1 VARLIDDDVFD
12 YLFVLE
18 TWYVE
23 HAVRRVDPRVIATTD
38 IPSSPPISGHHPGG
52 IMLLGTPRA
61 RGWLSGPAVSCGQ
74 ETITI
79 STSHGRLTGVYLP
92 PRLSPEQVKVALDA
106 IVDSDIILGDINT
119 RFDGLTLQHGS
130 PGPSSRL
137 EVFRRW
143 MNRSPLT
150 LVMPTGDK
158 RFVAGSPCE
167 TMLNVDHCFVRDGLR
182 SHVLQLPSTGG
193 LGIMS
198 DHRYVLSLSLGD
210 VACEEKKTL
219 RVPRYRIGLL
229 VEQPRAD
236 AVRRE
241 WSRRAE
247 HRRDLLQLTSDVER
261 RSAQIVAMCQQVS
274 EAALGKRP
282 DKRRRY
288 RTRRGPSSGRPAG
301 AEDDASILG
310 SIRLYKRAA
319 RSSQENGP
327 LLPTASARLKGL
339 SAIEEVAAGLSERFS
354 SDSPGLATLDD
365 AFESDGATQDYVS
378 IEEIVAELQH
388 QDSNKACGMD
398 GVHIR
403 LMQTLAST
411 SFVHV
416 LAALYNSCI
425 KYARTPC
432 AWNDTMVCLIVKDHT
447 RPKDADNVRP
457 ITLIGMFRK
466 VFERSLLHRFDAGG
480 WARVQPTQAGFRSH
494 YSTCVN
500 SAVLHAL
507 LESRRITH
515 VVFLDFKAAFD
526 VVDHALLLDILS
538 RRGCPL
544 RMQSLI
550 ASLTFRHIR
559 SRIVSDGEVS
569 DWFSRSKGVLQGSPL
584 SPYLFNIFVDGLLED
599 LNDGATIVPRS
610 LFYADDGTLLAS
622 SASEIQRLLDIV
634 TTWSARH
641 RMTLNVKKCG
651 YIAPPD
657 DRAQVHL
664 CDETLPR
671 LQEYSYLGFPMT
683 GSGIDFSKHLARRL
697 DQACG
702 RATFLSLHSDRWGP
716 AHRLRIY
723 RQYLAP
729 MFEYGAPLVASCAGK
744 YSKIWKVAEDAV
756 KKLTGWIAGYT
767 SNTHLTRNILGLQ
780 PLPDRFANLKTTF
793 QVVIRQSS
801 NEAPLKALRGLH
813 WQSSSFYRCLTD
825 DQPFHEYLDSQSDV
839 PVEQEKIK
847 VAVRAFLRER
857 QGVALAREA
866 QRRKLTRL
874 IPSDSRL
881 TRGMRGADSI
891 LSAPRIYQKHFL
903 QYRRGTYNACQKCV
917 CKNTPFFHRGHEAC
931 YRTTGASWLTKK
943 EQRAKSRIQAVLGPR
958 LRLTDVDFLLNTRK
972 FDRAHAIL
980 QHITK
985 TLTEANS
992 STTP

>member
-1 VARLIDDDVFD
+1 MVRLIDDDVFD

-38 IPSSPPISGHHPGG
+38 IPSSPPTSGHHPGG

-61 RGWLSGPAVSCGQ
+61 RGWLRGPAVSCGQ
-74 ETITI
+74 EAITI
-79 STSHGRLTGVYLP
+79 PTSHGRLTGVYLP
-92 PRLSPEQVKVALDA
+92 PRLSPEEVKVVLDA
-106 IVDSDIILGDINT
+106 MTESDIILGDVNT
-119 RFDGLTLQHGS
+119 RFDGLPLQHGS

-143 MNRSPLT
+143 MNGNPLT
-150 LVMPTGDK
+150 HVMPTGDE
-158 RFVAGSPCE
+158 RYITGSPCE

-182 SHVLQLPSTGG
+182 SHALQLPSTRG
-193 LGIMS
+193 LGIVS
-198 DHRYVLSLSLGD
+198 DHRYVLSLSLGG
-210 VACEEKKTL
+210 VACEERNTL
-219 RVPRYRIGLL
+219 RLPRYRVGLL
-229 VEQPRAD
+229 GEQARAD

-241 WSRRAE
+241 WGQLAAS
-247 HRRDLLQLTSDVER
+247 RRDLLRLTSDTDR
-261 RSAQIVAMCQQVS
+261 RSAQIVAICQQVS

-288 RTRRGPSSGRPAG
+288 QARKVPNSGRSVD

-339 SAIEEVAAGLSERFS
+339 SAIDEVAAGLSERFS
-354 SDSPGLATLDD
+354 SGSPGFATLDD
-365 AFESDGATQDYVS
+365 AFEPDGATQDYVS
-378 IEEIVAELQH
+378 TDDIVSELQH

-425 KYARTPC
+425 RYAKTPRV
-432 AWNDTMVCLIVKDHT
+432 WNDTMVCLIVKDHT

-466 VFERSLLHRFDAGG
+466 VFERLLLRRFDAGG

-500 SAVLHAL
+500 AAVLHAL

-526 VVDHALLLDILS
+526 VVDHALLLDILR
-538 RRGCPL
+538 RRGCPP
-544 RMQSLI
+544 RMQRLI

-559 SRIVSDGEVS
+559 SRIVSDGEAS

-599 LNDGATIVPRS
+599 LNDGATAIPRS

-622 SASEIQRLLDIV
+622 SSSKIQRLLDIV
-634 TTWSARH
+634 AAWSARH

-651 YIAPPD
+651 YIAPPED
-657 DRAQVHL
+657 EVSVHL
-664 CDETLPR
+664 AGEELPR

-683 GSGIDFSKHLARRL
+683 RAGIDFHKHLSQRL
-697 DQACG
+697 EQACG

-716 AHRLRIY
+716 AHRLRVY

-729 MFEYGAPLVASCAGK
+729 MFEYGASLVASYAERH
-744 YSKIWKVAEDAV
+744 SKIWEVAKDAM
-756 KKLTGWIAGYT
+756 KRLTGWIAGYM
-767 SNTHLTRNILGLQ
+767 SNTYLTRNLLGLQ

-793 QVVIRQSS
+793 QVIIRQSS
-801 NEAPLKALRGLH
+801 TESPLKSLRSLH
-813 WQSSSFYRCLTD
+813 WQSGSHYRCLTN
-825 DQPFHEYLDSQSDV
+825 DQTFHQYLDSQSDI
-839 PVEQEKIK
+839 PAEQDKIK
-847 VAVRAFLRER
+847 KAIRSFLRER
-857 QGVALAREA
+857 QDAALARDA
-866 QRRKLTRL
+866 RRRRLTRL
-874 IPSDSRL
+874 IPSTSRL
-881 TRGMRGADSI
+881 RRGLRGGDST
-891 LSAPRIYQKHFL
+891 LGAPRIYQKHFL

-917 CKNTPFFHRGHEAC
+917 CKNAPLFHRGHEAC
-931 YRTTGASWLTKK
+931 CRTTETSWLTKR
-943 EQRAKSRIQAVLGPR
+943 EQRAKSRSQAGLGAEVQ
-958 LRLTDVDFLLNTRK
+958 LTDIDFLLNTGK

-985 TLTEANS
+985 TLAEANS
-992 STTP
+992 PTTP